1 MRRFQEIGVAL
12 LLVGFSHQ
20 AGAQSFNRRYDPAYT
35 NGGGSTAWSVEILND
50 GNYAVIGNGAFSD
63 SLFYSSIV
71 RYLVIDATGEL
82 LSESIAYDTVHATYP
97 GWSNSTHK
105 RLDGGL
111 VTGGNLFRADS
122 LGNWISRAALFMG
135 SAAGQFDSIHV
146 LGPDNQSWIGRQAKQ
161 TPDGGYVICGE
172 TSAVG
177 NALQAFVIKTDAQ
190 GNEEWTQTYG
200 GQWNDFA
207 MAIDRHEGTNYYMG
221 GQRFIGSN
229 KQLWV
234 QCIDDTGGV
243 AWSKVW
249 GSAFGEPNAHLTL
262 ASDGH
267 PLVASS
273 WGSAANDRGRKYLAK
288 LDSANGNVLWE
299 KQYGLTCACPFF
311 VVQEVVPGGDLIA
324 AGQDVIVNE
333 YYGVLLRTT
342 STGDSLWLRQYQY
355 HDSLVSNGRGL
366 FRDVVPTPD
375 GGFVAVGTA
384 LQAGPYTQD
393 VWVVKT
399 DSMGC
404 LEPGCHLIQGMQT
417 QITNLRGALTVAPNP
432 VAQGGS
438 VQVHLQLPES
448 FVAQGA
454 LRLTVVSSEGRMVQE
469 ENLPSGVLSFSF
481 QLSSFPSGL
490 YHIHLHDST
499 RWISGAKLVVE

>member
-1 MRRFQEIGVAL
+1 MCPAAEGQY
-12 LLVGFSHQ
+12 
-20 AGAQSFNRRYDPAYT
+20 FNARYDLIGSVGNSGT
-35 NGGGSTAWSVEILND
+35 GWGVEVIDDTTFFVVCNGSYQDT
-50 GNYAVIGNGAFSD
+50 
-63 SLFYSSIV
+63 LFYSSAV
-71 RYLVIDATGEL
+71 RGLVIDEAGVL
-82 LSESIAYDTVHATYP
+82 LNEDRVADVEHATYP
-97 GWSNSTHK
+97 GWSNSVHK
-105 RLDGGL
+105 RIDGGF
-111 VTGGNLFRADS
+111 VVGGSNFRSDS
-122 LGNWISRAALFMG
+122 LDNWIQRPVLYF
-135 SAAGQFDSIHV
+135 FDAQGAFEQQIP
-146 LGPDNQSWIGRQAKQ
+146 LGPGNQSWIGRQAKQ

-207 MAIDRHEGTNYYMG
+207 MAIDRHEGTNYFMG
-221 GQRFIGSN
+221 GQRFIASN

-234 QCIDDTGGV
+234 QCLDDTGGV

-262 ASDGH
+262 AADGH

-288 LDSANGNVLWE
+288 LDSADGVVLWE

-311 VVQEVVPGGDLIA
+311 VVQEVLPGGDLIA
-324 AGQDVIVNE
+324 AGQDVIANE

-342 STGDSLWLRQYQY
+342 STGDSLWMRQYQY

-375 GGFVAVGTA
+375 GGFIAVGTA

-393 VWVVKT
+393 VWVVKV

-404 LEPGCHLIQGMQT
+404 LEPGCHLILGMVT

-432 VAQGGS
+432 VAQGGN
-438 VQVHLQLPES
+438 VQVQLQLPES
-448 FVAQGA
+448 FTVQGA
-454 LRLTVVSSEGRMVQE
+454 LRITVTDAMGRVAHEQTLSGEAGHRELRGTKQEAIPASLTTT
-469 ENLPSGVLSFSF
+469 
-481 QLSSFPSGL
+481 QLPSGL
-490 YHIHLHDST
+490 YHIHLTDAT
-499 RWISGAKLVVE
+499 RWIAGAKLIVE